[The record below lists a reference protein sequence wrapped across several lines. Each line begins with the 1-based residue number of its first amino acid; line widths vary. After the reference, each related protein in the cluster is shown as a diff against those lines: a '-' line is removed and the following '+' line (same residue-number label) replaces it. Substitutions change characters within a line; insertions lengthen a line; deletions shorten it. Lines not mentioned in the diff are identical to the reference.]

1 MKALTAAEMR
11 EVDRLTTERLGIP
24 SLDLMEAA
32 GRSVVSVYWRA
43 RFREYALSRPICV
56 LCGKGNNGGDG
67 LVVARLLQSDRKAA
81 AAVVRAQQVRVFL
94 FAQPEELRGDAA
106 TNFQRWRDLGGEVT
120 LVSDEKSWEAVW
132 PEVAIADVIIDA
144 MFGTGFRGAAS
155 GAIGRAISD
164 LNRVSQDA
172 TAADS
177 PLILAV
183 DTPSGLPSDGSAAEG
198 PVLHAHHTVT
208 FTAPKIGQ
216 LISHD
221 ARTLGSLRVA
231 NIGSPASLVE
241 EVGQGTLR
249 WSEPGEF
256 ADLPLIR
263 VSDGHKGLYGHIL
276 VVAGSLGKSGAAVMS
291 GYAALRAGAG
301 LVTVAT
307 PDAVL
312 PIVAAAHP
320 EYMTEPLIST
330 DEGTASRRNIID
342 RSATTTTNVSLVEN
356 FAKEVKLHFE
366 RIQDGKTVLAVGPG
380 LGQHSETQQFIRSIV
395 KSTYRPVI
403 LDADGLNAFAGRA
416 EELRGRQAKFLAIT
430 PHPGEMARLLDCS
443 TEAVQKD
450 RVKTAQDAARRWSA
464 HVILKGSHT
473 VIAAPDGRAF
483 INTTGNAGLAKG
495 GSGDVLTGILAALT
509 GQFKT
514 HDWLKVL
521 ALGVYLHGAAAEL
534 AIAGSDPSGLLAG
547 EVASA
552 VPKARFE
559 LLTELRRRV

>member
-24 SLDLMEAA
+24 SLQLMEAA
-32 GRSVVSVYWRA
+32 GRSVVDAYWRIVSW
-43 RFREYALSRPICV
+43 FPGRPASICV

-67 LVVARLLQSDRKAA
+67 FVVARQLQSDRKAA
-81 AAVVRAQQVRVFL
+81 VAEVFKKRVSVVVF
-94 FAQPEELRGDAA
+94 APPEELRGDAA
-106 TNFQRWRDLGGEVT
+106 TNFQRWRELGGEVT
-120 LVSDEKSWEAVW
+120 IVPDEKSWEAVW
-132 PEVAIADVIIDA
+132 PDVATADVIIDA

-155 GAIGRAISD
+155 GAIGRAIDD
-164 LNRVSQDA
+164 LNRLSKDA
-172 TAADS
+172 TAAS
-177 PLILAV
+177 PPVILAV
-183 DTPSGLPSDGSAAEG
+183 DTPSGLPSDGQPAEG

-221 ARTLGSLRVA
+221 ARALGSLRVA
-231 NIGSPASLVE
+231 NIGSPPSLVE
-241 EVGQGTLR
+241 EVGQGALR

-256 ADLPLIR
+256 AELPLIR
-263 VSDGHKGLYGHIL
+263 ASDGHKGLYGHIL
-276 VVAGSLGKSGAAVMS
+276 VVAGSLGKSGAAVMA

-307 PDAVL
+307 PDVVL

-320 EYMTEPLIST
+320 EFMTEPLIST
-330 DEGTASRRNIID
+330 EEGTASRRNIID
-342 RSATTTTNVSLVEN
+342 RPTTTTNVSPVEN
-356 FAKEVKLHFE
+356 FAKDVKLHFE
-366 RIQDGKTVLAVGPG
+366 RIQEGKNILAVGPG

-403 LDADGLNAFAGRA
+403 LDADGLNAFVGRA
-416 EELRGRQAKFLAIT
+416 DELRVRQTKSLAIT

-443 TEAVQKD
+443 TEAVQKY
-450 RVKTAQDAARRWSA
+450 RVKTAQDAARQWNV
-464 HVILKGSHT
+464 HVLLKGSHT
-473 VIAAPDGRAF
+473 VIAAPDGRTF

-514 HDWLKVL
+514 DDWLRVL
-521 ALGVYLHGAAAEL
+521 ALGVYLHGAAAQL
-534 AIAGSDPSGLLAG
+534 AVRATDLSGLLAS
-547 EVASA
+547 EVASS

-559 LLTELRRRV
+559 LLQELGRRA